1 MMVKMT
7 ILMTMT
13 KMTYIEPPLEVPPGH
28 QEGLLHQEVW
38 RLFLLLPREPGA
50 LPAGSIL
57 QLSTI
62 VTSFS
67 QLFMEQKLTA
77 KETARLVGHA
87 DDLDMAANAALQAML
102 LVSAM

>member
-1 MMVKMT
+1 MVKMK
-7 ILMTMT
+7 ILMAMT
-13 KMTYIEPPLEVPPGH
+13 KMTYIEPPLKVPPGH

-38 RLFLLLPREPGA
+38 LLLLLLPREPGA